1 MLIYSLA
8 ALGLFSGSSERGLLF
23 SCGAWASHLGGFS
36 CGAQALGR
44 KGFSSSGAW
53 AW

>member
-44 KGFSSSGAW
+44 KGFSSSSAW